1 MNFGDATL
9 IVFGVFDFFVMIW
22 LAVMGMGGV

>member
-9 IVFGVFDFFVMIW
+9 IVFGIFDFFIMVW
-22 LAVMGMGGV
+22 LAVLGMGGI